1 MSVTIFRFICRG
13 SWNWWIG
20 ANNNN
25 HTAYQE
31 KKKPTWEQSESLLV
45 VIIFSLIWFLL
56 KKIIKLIFL
65 KKLKSNWNWFKLT
78 GFSLVWFFRIKPGSN
93 RFDSVFFIFS
103 GLVFSVIFLQF
114 SWFNQ
119 FFGFFTRPFKIP

>member
-45 VIIFSLIWFLL
+45 VGDNFQ
-56 KKIIKLIFL
+56 
-65 KKLKSNWNWFKLT
+65 
-78 GFSLVWFFRIKPGSN
+78 
-93 RFDSVFFIFS
+93 FDLFFIKK
-103 GLVFSVIFLQF
+103 
-114 SWFNQ
+114 NN
-119 FFGFFTRPFKIP
+119 